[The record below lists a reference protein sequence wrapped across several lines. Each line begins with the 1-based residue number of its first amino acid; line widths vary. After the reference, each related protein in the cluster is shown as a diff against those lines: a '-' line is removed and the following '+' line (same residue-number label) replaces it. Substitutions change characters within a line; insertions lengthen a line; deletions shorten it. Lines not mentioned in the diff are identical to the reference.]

1 MESRT
6 DLASIFEQAENRM
19 LANSKHSAGR
29 VDGVS
34 FDQGPDHLRPLRC
47 AQLVHVCLYTV
58 YIKALYRQMSSG
70 LLHSY
75 CFYLFLW
82 SLPVLRWSRRFFS
95 QFLHFLL
102 YRRRRPI
109 NSPIKTQAKS
119 MHFAMLI
126 PDWNSLDSVRQA
138 HSELELTAIAFFAF
152 LVVFDILAHLADE
165 NKKKERLLEKIGLF
179 CFAVAVG
186 AEIAAYIY
194 GQRNDKLSAAV
205 INSLDV
211 KVTHAQTEADGVK
224 TKTDAIAKQSDALT
238 MGLEAASGNLGKL
251 KRNLFVIS
259 PRGPLLN
266 NASPE
271 LSKKLLPFA
280 KQQQRFGL
288 IVCGPQNLVDAETLQ
303 TAAVLEKYIGR

>member
-1 MESRT
+1 
-6 DLASIFEQAENRM
+6 
-19 LANSKHSAGR
+19 
-29 VDGVS
+29 
-34 FDQGPDHLRPLRC
+34 
-47 AQLVHVCLYTV
+47 
-58 YIKALYRQMSSG
+58 
-70 LLHSY
+70 
-75 CFYLFLW
+75 
-82 SLPVLRWSRRFFS
+82 
-95 QFLHFLL
+95 
-102 YRRRRPI
+102 
-109 NSPIKTQAKS
+109 

-280 KQQQRFGL
+280 EQQQRFGL

-303 TAAVLEKYIGR
+303 TAAVLEIYWKINTKGDPNGNRYLTVTFFFVVTHALQRTGGD